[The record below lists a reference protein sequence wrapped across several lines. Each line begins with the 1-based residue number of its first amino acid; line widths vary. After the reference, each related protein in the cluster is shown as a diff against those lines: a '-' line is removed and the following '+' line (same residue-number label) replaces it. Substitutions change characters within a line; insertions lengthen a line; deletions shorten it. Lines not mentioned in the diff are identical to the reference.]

1 MSSVARSDGRCAEP
15 LDPVDAASGFP
26 RIDGLVDVSW
36 KTPLTRIVPDLY
48 RPASAL
54 RQEQG

>member
-1 MSSVARSDGRCAEP
+1 MSSGARSDGRCAEP
-15 LDPVDAASGFP
+15 LDPVDAAAGFP
-26 RIDGLVDVSW
+26 RIDVRAALSW